1 MIRVLV
7 VDDHGIVREGLQR
20 LLTAFEDIAV
30 AGLAGD
36 GEEAVG
42 LAGSLA
48 PDVVLM
54 DLEMPGAMDGV
65 AATRA
70 IMANNPQ
77 TKVLILTSF
86 SDRNRIVRALEAGAI
101 GYVLKDGPAEDLVR
115 SLRAAARG
123 EFPIDPKAARAL
135 LKGLAERSPTDG
147 ISRRELDVLRLVGAG
162 LSNRE
167 IAGRLEITERTV
179 KGHLTSVFRQ
189 IGVTDRTQA
198 ALWAHRNG
206 IAGPDPPSS

>member
-20 LLTAFEDIAV
+20 LLDAFEDIAV
-30 AGLAGD
+30 AGLAGN

-42 LAGSLA
+42 LASSLV

-54 DLEMPGAMDGV
+54 DLEMPDGLDGV

-70 IMANNPQ
+70 ILADNPQ

-86 SDRNRIVRALEAGAI
+86 SDRNRILRALDAGAI

-135 LKGLAERSPTDG
+135 LTGLAARSPTDQ
-147 ISRRELDVLRLVGAG
+147 ISHRELDVLRLVGAG

-167 IAGRLEITERTV
+167 IAGRLEISERTV

-206 IAGPDPPSS
+206 VAGPDPTSS

>member
-20 LLTAFEDIAV
+20 LLDAFDGIAV
-30 AGLAGD
+30 TGLAGD
-36 GEEAVG
+36 GNDAVQ
-42 LAGSLA
+42 LAGALA

-54 DLEMPGAMDGV
+54 DLEMPGGVDGV

-70 IMANNPQ
+70 ILAERPQ

-86 SDRNRIVRALEAGAI
+86 SDRNRILRALDAGAI

-115 SLRAAARG
+115 SIRAAARG
-123 EFPIDPKAARAL
+123 EFPIDPKAALVL
-135 LKGLAERSPTDG
+135 LKGMGERNPADTLSA
-147 ISRRELDVLRLVGAG
+147 REIEVLGLVGAG
-162 LSNRE
+162 LPNRT
-167 IAGRLEITERTV
+167 IADRLKISERTV
-179 KGHLTSVFRQ
+179 KGHLTSIFRQ

-198 ALWAHRNG
+198 ALWAHRNAIG
-206 IAGPDPPSS
+206 VPDSRSS